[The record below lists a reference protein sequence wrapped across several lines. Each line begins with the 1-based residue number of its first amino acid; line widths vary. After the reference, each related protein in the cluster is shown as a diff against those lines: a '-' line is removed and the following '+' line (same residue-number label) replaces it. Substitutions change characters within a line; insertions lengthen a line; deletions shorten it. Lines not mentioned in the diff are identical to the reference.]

1 MKENKLEI
9 RIHCA
14 LEHNLESRADG
25 VDVRREAIR
34 HANVEGGDEDPEGEP
49 ADDEG
54 DDEDAHLDEHSSLA
68 RPSEEN
74 KPFSAKIL
82 SPWSSFTNLHE
93 DETTPPPFGTVPVEV
108 VDTPD
113 TDDTD
118 VSKRRRAWCDCGLKQ
133 YVGDL
138 IYFVGEAESQCAQRQ
153 WDYVQCERSPPSSHT
168 IINRAGTTFYPLCR
182 ADS

>member
-1 MKENKLEI
+1 M
-9 RIHCA
+9 
-14 LEHNLESRADG
+14 EHNLESRADG
-25 VDVRREAIR
+25 VDVRREAVR
-34 HANVEGGDEDPEGEP
+34 HANVEDGDEDPEGEP

-54 DDEDAHLDEHSSLA
+54 DDEDAHLDEHSSLTH
-68 RPSEEN
+68 PLEEN
-74 KPFSAKIL
+74 KPFSAKIIL
-82 SPWSSFTNLHE
+82 LGHRFTNLHE

-108 VDTPD
+108 VETPD
-113 TDDTD
+113 TEDTD

-138 IYFVGEAESQCAQRQ
+138 ILIGEAESKYAQWQ

-168 IINRAGTTFYPLCR
+168 INRAGTTFYPLCR

>member
-1 MKENKLEI
+1 ME
-9 RIHCA
+9 
-14 LEHNLESRADG
+14 D
-25 VDVRREAIR
+25 
-34 HANVEGGDEDPEGEP
+34 GDEDPEGEP

-68 RPSEEN
+68 HPLEEN
-74 KPFSAKIL
+74 KPFSAKIH

-138 IYFVGEAESQCAQRQ
+138 IYLIGQGRQNHNMRKGNGTMYSMSGPLHQATPSTVLAQL
-153 WDYVQCERSPPSSHT
+153 
-168 IINRAGTTFYPLCR
+168 FYPLCR

>member
-1 MKENKLEI
+1 MPTVLMCGERQSGMQMWRTVT
-9 RIHCA
+9 RIQKGNQQTTKATTRMHIWMST
-14 LEHNLESRADG
+14 LRSRILWKRTNHFRLKFILLG
-25 VDVRREAIR
+25 
-34 HANVEGGDEDPEGEP
+34 
-49 ADDEG
+49 
-54 DDEDAHLDEHSSLA
+54 HL
-68 RPSEEN
+68 
-74 KPFSAKIL
+74 FM
-82 SPWSSFTNLHE
+82 NLHE

-108 VDTPD
+108 VETPD
-113 TDDTD
+113 TEDTD

-138 IYFVGEAESQCAQRQ
+138 IYLIGEAESKYAQWQ